1 MLDPELRAL
10 MVQTVTLREWLSDN
24 TYGAPQYGTPVT
36 CEARVERKVRLV
48 KGPDGRDVLSNT
60 QVYLGFTAT
69 GGPPV
74 LTPRT
79 KVTLPD
85 STEFASILFIES
97 LPDETG
103 TAYTQVVSCG

>member
-10 MVQTVTLREWLSDN
+10 MVQRVQLRQWLSDDS
-24 TYGAPQYGTPVT
+24 YGAPQYGTAVT

-60 QVYLGFTAT
+60 QVYLGLAAD
-69 GGPPV
+69 GSVPV

-79 KVTLPD
+79 KVVLPD
-85 STEFASILFIES
+85 STEFASILFVES

-103 TAYTQVVSCG
+103 VAYTQVISCG